1 MSRAE
6 SLPEQESPP
15 GDGRHET
22 ELQRLDRNWTEL
34 LQELRV
40 LQTGTQIFTGFL
52 LAIAFQPRFTQL
64 DPAQLAVYLT
74 LVSFS
79 SVATVLALTPV
90 AMHRA
95 LFHRHEKRFLVGVAN
110 VLLRVAL
117 VVVAITLSGTALLIF
132 DVVVGRTAGIAAGV
146 ATAVLSLAAWLV
158 LPMFARPGERPG
170 EGPGT
175 PS

>member
-1 MSRAE
+1 MSSVE
-6 SLPEQESPP
+6 SLRNEDAVP
-15 GDGRHET
+15 GDGRNET
-22 ELQRLDRNWTEL
+22 ATQRLDRNWTEL

-64 DPAQLAVYLT
+64 DHAQLAVYLT

-79 SVATVLALTPV
+79 SVATVLALAPV

-117 VVVAITLSGTALLIF
+117 LVVAVTLSGTALLIF
-132 DVVVGRTAGIAAGV
+132 DVVMGRTAGIVAGA

-158 LPMFARPGERPG
+158 LPMFARPGRRD
-170 EGPGT
+170 
-175 PS
+175 